1 MRSRMQETSDEIY
14 EAEHEFTDD
23 EDYVLPRPLQ
33 VGDRV
38 FLVGFGQEGVVVDL
52 PDKAGNVNVRAGI
65 LSAKLPQTQLR
76 LLVDDKKTRKLN
88 AKTPTTSRRRNQP
101 DQVRMAD
108 FRVEED
114 VRGMNAEEAWM
125 VVDKYLD
132 EAILAGIKSV
142 RIIHG
147 KGTGILRAAL
157 QNDLHHDPR
166 VSYYRNGAY
175 GEGDMGVTVV
185 ELK

>member
-1 MRSRMQETSDEIY
+1 MQETSDEIY
-14 EAEHEFTDD
+14 EAEHMFDD
-23 EDYVLPRPLQ
+23 DDNYVLPRDLR

-52 PDKAGNVNVRAGI
+52 PDKNGNVSVRAGI
-65 LSAKLPQTQLR
+65 LSAKTPVSQVR
-76 LLVDDKKTRKLN
+76 LLTDAN
-88 AKTPTTSRRRNQP
+88 TSRKTEKKKESTPRRRGNEPQIR
-101 DQVRMAD
+101 VSD
-108 FRVEED
+108 FRAEED
-114 VRGMNAEEAWM
+114 VRGLNAEEAWM

-132 EAILAGIKSV
+132 EALLTGIKSV

-147 KGTGILRAAL
+147 KGTGILRASL
-157 QNDLHHDPR
+157 QNDLRHDPR
-166 VSYYRNGAY
+166 VSSYRNGAY